1 MVGNVDVLGTGS
13 IEEVFSIGSVSIRG
27 AGELFL
33 LRLAFPFG
41 VANISL
47 SGGGGAAITF
57 LNARSHGI
65 SERFG

>member
-47 SGGGGAAITF
+47 SGGCGAAITF
-57 LNARSHGI
+57 LNASGECI
-65 SERFG
+65 AA

>member
-13 IEEVFSIGSVSIRG
+13 IEEVFSTG

-41 VANISL
+41 VAKISL
-47 SGGGGAAITF
+47 SGGGGAAMTF

-65 SERFG
+65 SERFGCALH